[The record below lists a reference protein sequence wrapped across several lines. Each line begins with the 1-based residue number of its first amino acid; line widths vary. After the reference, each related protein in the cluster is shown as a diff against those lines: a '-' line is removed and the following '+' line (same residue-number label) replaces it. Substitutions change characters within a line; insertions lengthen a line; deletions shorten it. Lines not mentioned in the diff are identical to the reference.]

1 MIMKTR
7 VLLLMVVAGML
18 VSAGAF
24 AQDGG
29 PDDFTV
35 HMSTYTE
42 FYNQKNYRDA
52 YPTWRWCFDNCD
64 DKVAEK
70 TTKNVFIQ
78 GPTILENI
86 IANREGEA
94 REAAIDTL
102 LMIYDKRIALYGQEG
117 THLGSKAIMLN
128 KYRPQNYVEVYNL
141 ISRTFEVAGN
151 STAYGVLKLYMIVA
165 MNRYNKE
172 EITKDEMVNI
182 YSSISDALASQIE
195 NEAKEDKKAKIEDA
209 AKAVEDLFVNS
220 SAADCKSI
228 IDVFSPKFEADPTN
242 VELAK
247 KIVNLLRKGNS
258 DECKLSDL
266 YMRAAIVMYE
276 NEKSSSAA
284 HAIGQAYFKRGES
297 GKAEQYY
304 NEAISLEE
312 VGSKK
317 ADMYYE
323 LGLLYFTSMN
333 NYAKARQAARN
344 ALSADPSCGKAYIL
358 IGKVYAAG
366 GKDCGED
373 AFQKKCLYWLVVDQF
388 QKAKNVDSSVA
399 SEANQLI
406 ARYSEHFPSS
416 QDAFWADMKEGQ
428 TVTIGCWINETT
440 TARFI
445 K

>member
-1 MIMKTR
+1 MKLSNLILMMI
-7 VLLLMVVAGML
+7 AGML
-18 VSAGAF
+18 FSAGVF
-24 AQDGG
+24 AQ
-29 PDDFTV
+29 DDFTV
-35 HMSTYTE
+35 NMSTYTE
-42 FYNQKNYRDA
+42 FYNQKNYKDA
-52 YPTWRWCFDNCD
+52 YPTWKWCFDNCD

-78 GPTILENI
+78 GPTILENV
-86 IANREGEA
+86 IATREGEA

-102 LMIYDKRIALYGQEG
+102 LMIYDKRIRLYGQEG
-117 THLGSKAIMLN
+117 TYLGSKAIMLN
-128 KYRPQNYVEVYNL
+128 KYRPQNYVEVYDML
-141 ISRTFEVAGN
+141 ARTFEVAGN
-151 STAYGVLKLYMIVA
+151 STAYGVLKLYMVVA
-165 MNRYNKE
+165 LNRYNKE
-172 EITKDEMVNI
+172 EISKEVMVNI
-182 YSSISDALASQIE
+182 YSAISDALAEQLE
-195 NEAKEDKKAKIEDA
+195 KETKEDKKAKIADA
-209 AKAVEDLFVNS
+209 ATAVEELFVTS

-276 NEKSSSAA
+276 SEKSSAAA

-312 VGSKK
+312 DGSKK

-323 LGLLYFTSMN
+323 LGLLYFTNMN

-344 ALSADPSCGKAYIL
+344 AVSADTNCGKADML

-366 GKDCGED
+366 GKECGES
-373 AFQKKCLYWLVVDQF
+373 AFEKKCLYWLVFDHF
-388 QKAKNVDSSVA
+388 QKAKNVDPSLA
-399 SEANQLI
+399 SDANQLI
-406 ARYSEHFPSS
+406 ARYSEHFPSE
-416 QDAFWADMKEGQ
+416 QDAFWVDMKAGQ

>member
-1 MIMKTR
+1 MKVRT
-7 VLLLMVVAGML
+7 LILMMVAGML
-18 VSAGAF
+18 FSASVF
-24 AQDGG
+24 AQ
-29 PDDFTV
+29 DDFTV
-35 HMSTYTE
+35 NMSTYTE
-42 FYNQKNYRDA
+42 FYNQKNYKDA
-52 YPTWRWCFDNCD
+52 YPTWKWCFDNCD

-78 GPTILENI
+78 GPTIVENV
-86 IANREGEA
+86 IATREGEA

-117 THLGSKAIMLN
+117 TYLGSKAIMLN
-128 KYRPQNYVEVYNL
+128 KYRPEKSTEVYDML
-141 ISRTFEVAGN
+141 TRTFEVAGN
-151 STAYGVLKLYMIVA
+151 NTAYGVLKLYMIVA
-165 MNRYNKE
+165 LNRYNKE
-172 EITKDEMVNI
+172 EISKETLVNI
-182 YSSISDALASQIE
+182 YSSIADALAAQSE
-195 NEAKEDKKAKIEDA
+195 KETKEDKKAKIDEA
-209 AKAVEDLFVNS
+209 AATVEDLFVNS

-228 IDVFSPKFEADPTN
+228 IDAFSPKFEADPTN

-266 YMRAAIVMYE
+266 YMRSAIVMYE

-297 GKAEQYY
+297 SKAEQYY
-304 NEAISLEE
+304 TEAISLEE
-312 VGSKK
+312 DASKK

-344 ALSADPSCGKAYIL
+344 ALSSDPNCGKAYML

-388 QKAKNVDSSVA
+388 QKAKNADPSVA

-406 ARYSEHFPSS
+406 ARYSEHFPSA
-416 QDAFWADMKEGQ
+416 QDAFWVDMKEGQ

>member
-1 MIMKTR
+1 MKLSNLILMMI
-7 VLLLMVVAGML
+7 AGML
-18 VSAGAF
+18 FSAGVF
-24 AQDGG
+24 AQ
-29 PDDFTV
+29 DDFTV
-35 HMSTYTE
+35 NMSTYTE
-42 FYNQKNYRDA
+42 FYNQKNYKDA
-52 YPTWRWCFDNCD
+52 YPTWKWCFDNCD

-78 GPTILENI
+78 GPTILENV
-86 IANREGEA
+86 IATREGEA

-102 LMIYDKRIALYGQEG
+102 LMIYDKRIRLYGQEG
-117 THLGSKAIMLN
+117 TYLGSKAIMLN
-128 KYRPQNYVEVYNL
+128 KYRPQNYVEVYDML
-141 ISRTFEVAGN
+141 ARTFEVAGN
-151 STAYGVLKLYMIVA
+151 STAYGVLKLYMVVA
-165 MNRYNKE
+165 LNRYNKE
-172 EITKDEMVNI
+172 EISKEVMVNI
-182 YSSISDALASQIE
+182 YSAISDALAEQLE
-195 NEAKEDKKAKIEDA
+195 KETKEDKKAKIADA
-209 AKAVEDLFVNS
+209 ATAVEELFVTS

-266 YMRAAIVMYE
+266 YIRAAIVMYE
-276 NEKSSSAA
+276 NEKSSAAA

-312 VGSKK
+312 DGSKK

-323 LGLLYFTSMN
+323 LGLLYFTNMN

-344 ALSADPSCGKAYIL
+344 ALSADPNCGKAYML

-366 GKDCGED
+366 GKDCGES
-373 AFQKKCLYWLVVDQF
+373 AFEKKCLYWLVVDQF
-388 QKAKNVDSSVA
+388 QKAKNVDPSLA
-399 SEANQLI
+399 SDANQLI
-406 ARYSEHFPSS
+406 ARYSEHFPSE
-416 QDAFWADMKEGQ
+416 QDAFWVDMKAGQ

>member
-1 MIMKTR
+1 MKLSNLILMMI
-7 VLLLMVVAGML
+7 AGL
-18 VSAGAF
+18 FFSAGVF
-24 AQDGG
+24 AQ
-29 PDDFTV
+29 DDFTV
-35 HMSTYTE
+35 NMSTYTE
-42 FYNQKNYRDA
+42 FYNQKNYKDA
-52 YPTWRWCFDNCD
+52 YPTWKWCFDNCD

-78 GPTILENI
+78 GPTILENV
-86 IANREGEA
+86 IATREGEA

-102 LMIYDKRIALYGQEG
+102 LMIYDKRIRLYGQEG
-117 THLGSKAIMLN
+117 TYLGSKAIMLN
-128 KYRPQNYVEVYNL
+128 KYRPQNYVEVYDML
-141 ISRTFEVAGN
+141 ARTFEVAGN
-151 STAYGVLKLYMIVA
+151 STAYGVLKLYMVVA
-165 MNRYNKE
+165 LNRYNKE
-172 EITKDEMVNI
+172 EISKEVMVNI
-182 YSSISDALASQIE
+182 YSAISDALAEQLE
-195 NEAKEDKKAKIEDA
+195 KETKEDKKAKIADA
-209 AKAVEDLFVNS
+209 ATAVEELFVTS

-276 NEKSSSAA
+276 NEKSSAAA

-312 VGSKK
+312 DGSKK

-323 LGLLYFTSMN
+323 LGLLYFTNMN

-344 ALSADPSCGKAYIL
+344 ALSADPNCGKAYML
-358 IGKVYAAG
+358 KGKVYAAG
-366 GKDCGED
+366 GKDCGES
-373 AFQKKCLYWLVVDQF
+373 AFEKKCLYWLVVDQF
-388 QKAKNVDSSVA
+388 QKAKNVDPSLA
-399 SEANQLI
+399 SDANQLI
-406 ARYSEHFPSS
+406 ARYSEHFPSE
-416 QDAFWADMKEGQ
+416 QDAFWVDMKAGQ

>member
-1 MIMKTR
+1 MKVRT
-7 VLLLMVVAGML
+7 LILTMVAGML
-18 VSAGAF
+18 FSASVF
-24 AQDGG
+24 AQ
-29 PDDFTV
+29 DDFTV
-35 HMSTYTE
+35 NMSTYTE
-42 FYNQKNYRDA
+42 FYNQKNYKDA
-52 YPTWRWCFDNCD
+52 YPTWKWCFDNCD

-78 GPTILENI
+78 GPTIVENV
-86 IANREGEA
+86 IAMREGDA

-102 LMIYDKRIALYGQEG
+102 LMIYDKRIRLYGQEG
-117 THLGSKAIMLN
+117 TYLGSKAIMLN
-128 KYRPQNYVEVYNL
+128 KYRPQNYVEVYDML
-141 ISRTFEVAGN
+141 ARTFEVAGN
-151 STAYGVLKLYMIVA
+151 STAYGVLKLYMVVA
-165 MNRYNKE
+165 LNRYNKE
-172 EITKDEMVNI
+172 EISKEVMVNI
-182 YSSISDALASQIE
+182 YSAISDALAEQLE
-195 NEAKEDKKAKIEDA
+195 KETKEDKKAKIADA
-209 AKAVEDLFVNS
+209 ATAVEELFVNS

-266 YMRAAIVMYE
+266 YMRSAIVMYE
-276 NEKSSSAA
+276 NEKSSAAA

-312 VGSKK
+312 DGSKK

-323 LGLLYFTSMN
+323 LGLLYFTNMN
-333 NYAKARQAARN
+333 NYGKARQAARS
-344 ALSADPSCGKAYIL
+344 ALSADPNCGKAYML

-366 GKDCGED
+366 GKDCGES
-373 AFQKKCLYWLVVDQF
+373 AFEKKSLYWLVVDQF
-388 QKAKNVDSSVA
+388 QKAKNIDPSLA
-399 SEANQLI
+399 SDANQLI
-406 ARYSEHFPSS
+406 ARYSEHFPSQ
-416 QDAFWADMKEGQ
+416 QDAFWVDVKEGQ
-428 TVTIGCWINETT
+428 SITIGCWINETT

>member
-1 MIMKTR
+1 MVMKAK
-7 VLLLMVVAGML
+7 VLLLMATVGML
-18 VSAGAF
+18 FTTVTF
-24 AQDGG
+24 AQDGEV
-29 PDDFTV
+29 DDFTIN
-35 HMSTYTE
+35 MSTYTE

-52 YPTWRWCFDNCD
+52 YHTWKWCFDNCD
-64 DKVAEK
+64 DKVDRK

-86 IANREGEA
+86 IATRDGDA

-102 LMIYDKRIALYGQEG
+102 LMIYDKRIKLYGQEG
-117 THLGSKAIMLN
+117 TYLGSKAIMLN
-128 KYRPQNYVEVYNL
+128 KYRPQNSTEVYDMCA
-141 ISRTFEVAGN
+141 RVFELGGN
-151 STAYGVLKLYMIVA
+151 AANYGVLKLYMVVA

-172 EITKDEMVNI
+172 EISKETMVNI
-182 YSSISDALASQIE
+182 YSSISDALAEQIE
-195 NEAKEDKKAKIEDA
+195 KETKDDKKAKIEDA
-209 AKAVEDLFVNS
+209 ARAVEDLFVNS

-228 IDVFSPKFEADPTN
+228 IDVFTPKFDADPTN

-266 YMRAAIVMYE
+266 YMRAAIAMYE
-276 NEKSSSAA
+276 SEKSSSAA

-304 NEAISLEE
+304 NEAISLETE
-312 VGSKK
+312 SSKK

-323 LGLLYFTSMN
+323 LGLLYFTNMN

-344 ALSADPSCGKAYIL
+344 ALSADPNCGKAYML

-366 GKDCGED
+366 GRDCGES
-373 AFQKKCLYWLVVDQF
+373 AFEKKSLYWLVVDQF
-388 QKAKNVDSSVA
+388 QKAKNVDPSVA

-406 ARYSEHFPSS
+406 ARYSEHFPSA
-416 QDAFWADMKEGQ
+416 QDAFWVDMKEGQ

>member
-1 MIMKTR
+1 MKLRT
-7 VLLLMVVAGML
+7 LILTMVAGIL
-18 VSAGAF
+18 FSASVF
-24 AQDGG
+24 AQ
-29 PDDFTV
+29 DDFTV
-35 HMSTYTE
+35 NMSTYTE
-42 FYNQKNYRDA
+42 FYNQKNYKDA
-52 YPTWRWCFDNCD
+52 YPTWKWCFDNCD

-78 GPTILENI
+78 GPTILENV
-86 IANREGEA
+86 IATREGDA

-102 LMIYDKRIALYGQEG
+102 LMIYDKRIRLYGQEG
-117 THLGSKAIMLN
+117 TYLGSKAIMLN
-128 KYRPQNYVEVYNL
+128 KYRPQNYVEVYDML
-141 ISRTFEVAGN
+141 VRTFEVAGN
-151 STAYGVLKLYMIVA
+151 STAYGVLKLYMVVA
-165 MNRYNKE
+165 LNRYNKE
-172 EITKDEMVNI
+172 EISKEVMVNI
-182 YSSISDALASQIE
+182 YSSISDALAEQVE
-195 NEAKEDKKAKIEDA
+195 KETKEDKKAKIADA
-209 AKAVEDLFVNS
+209 ATAVEELFVTS

-276 NEKSSSAA
+276 NEKSSAAA

-312 VGSKK
+312 DGAKK

-323 LGLLYFTSMN
+323 LGLLYFTNMN
-333 NYAKARQAARN
+333 NYAKARQAARS
-344 ALSADPSCGKAYIL
+344 ALSADPNCGKAYML

-366 GKDCGED
+366 GKDCGES
-373 AFQKKCLYWLVVDQF
+373 AFEKKCLYWLVVDQF
-388 QKAKNVDSSVA
+388 QKAKNVDPSLA
-399 SEANQLI
+399 SDANQLI
-406 ARYSEHFPSS
+406 ARYSEHFPSE
-416 QDAFWADMKEGQ
+416 QDAFWVDMKAGQ

>member
-1 MIMKTR
+1 MKLRT
-7 VLLLMVVAGML
+7 LILTMVAGML
-18 VSAGAF
+18 FSASVF
-24 AQDGG
+24 AQ
-29 PDDFTV
+29 DDFTV
-35 HMSTYTE
+35 NMSTYTE
-42 FYNQKNYRDA
+42 FYNQKNYKDA
-52 YPTWRWCFDNCD
+52 YPTWKWCFDNCD
-64 DKVAEK
+64 DRVAEK

-78 GPTILENI
+78 GPTILENV
-86 IANREGEA
+86 IATREGDA

-102 LMIYDKRIALYGQEG
+102 LMIYDKRIRLYGQEG
-117 THLGSKAIMLN
+117 TYLGSKAIMLN
-128 KYRPQNYVEVYNL
+128 KYRPQNYVEVYDML
-141 ISRTFEVAGN
+141 ARTFEVAGN
-151 STAYGVLKLYMIVA
+151 STAYGVLKLYMVVA
-165 MNRYNKE
+165 LNRYNKE
-172 EITKDEMVNI
+172 EISKEVMVNI
-182 YSSISDALASQIE
+182 YSAISDALAEQVE
-195 NEAKEDKKAKIEDA
+195 KETKEDKKAKIADA
-209 AKAVEDLFVNS
+209 ATAVEELFVTS

-242 VELAK
+242 VDLAK

-276 NEKSSSAA
+276 SEKSSAAA

-312 VGSKK
+312 DGSKK

-323 LGLLYFTSMN
+323 LGLLYFTNMN
-333 NYAKARQAARN
+333 NYAKARQAARS
-344 ALSADPSCGKAYIL
+344 ALSADPNCGKAYML

-366 GKDCGED
+366 GKDCGES
-373 AFQKKCLYWLVVDQF
+373 AFEKKCLYWLVVDQF
-388 QKAKNVDSSVA
+388 QKAKNVDPSLA
-399 SEANQLI
+399 SDANQLI
-406 ARYSEHFPSS
+406 ARYSEHFPSE
-416 QDAFWADMKEGQ
+416 QDAFWVDMKAGQ

>member
-1 MIMKTR
+1 MKLSNLILMMI
-7 VLLLMVVAGML
+7 AGML
-18 VSAGAF
+18 FPAGVF
-24 AQDGG
+24 AQ
-29 PDDFTV
+29 DDFTV
-35 HMSTYTE
+35 NMSTYTE
-42 FYNQKNYRDA
+42 FYNQKNYKDA
-52 YPTWRWCFDNCD
+52 YPTWKWCFDNCD
-64 DKVAEK
+64 DRVAEK

-78 GPTILENI
+78 GPTILENV
-86 IANREGEA
+86 IATREGDA

-117 THLGSKAIMLN
+117 TYLGSKAIMLN
-128 KYRPQNYVEVYNL
+128 KYRPQKYVEVYDML
-141 ISRTFEVAGN
+141 ARTFEVAGN
-151 STAYGVLKLYMIVA
+151 STAYGVLKLYMVVA
-165 MNRYNKE
+165 LNRYNKE
-172 EITKDEMVNI
+172 EISKEVMVNI
-182 YSSISDALASQIE
+182 YSSISDALAEQVE
-195 NEAKEDKKAKIEDA
+195 KETKEDKKAKIADA
-209 AKAVEDLFVNS
+209 ATAVEELFVNS

-266 YMRAAIVMYE
+266 YMRSAIVMYE
-276 NEKSSSAA
+276 NEKSSAAA

-312 VGSKK
+312 DGSKK

-323 LGLLYFTSMN
+323 LGLLYFTNMN
-333 NYAKARQAARN
+333 NYAKARQAARS
-344 ALSADPSCGKAYIL
+344 ALSADPNCGKAYLL

-366 GKDCGED
+366 GKDCGES
-373 AFQKKCLYWLVVDQF
+373 AFEKKSLYWLVVDQF
-388 QKAKNVDSSVA
+388 QKAKNVDPSLA
-399 SEANQLI
+399 SDANQLI
-406 ARYSEHFPSS
+406 ARYSEHFPSQ
-416 QDAFWADMKEGQ
+416 QDAFWVDVKEGQ
-428 TVTIGCWINETT
+428 SITIGCWINETT

>member
-1 MIMKTR
+1 MKLRT
-7 VLLLMVVAGML
+7 LILTMVAGML
-18 VSAGAF
+18 FSASVF
-24 AQDGG
+24 AQ
-29 PDDFTV
+29 DDFTV
-35 HMSTYTE
+35 NMSTYTE
-42 FYNQKNYRDA
+42 FYNQKNYKDA
-52 YPTWRWCFDNCD
+52 YPTWKWCFDNCD

-78 GPTILENI
+78 GPTILENV
-86 IANREGEA
+86 IATREGDA

-102 LMIYDKRIALYGQEG
+102 LMIYDKRIRLYGQEG
-117 THLGSKAIMLN
+117 TYLGSKAIMLN
-128 KYRPQNYVEVYNL
+128 KYRPQNYVEVYDML
-141 ISRTFEVAGN
+141 VRTFEVAGN
-151 STAYGVLKLYMIVA
+151 STAYGVLKLYMVVA
-165 MNRYNKE
+165 LNRYNKE
-172 EITKDEMVNI
+172 EISKEVMVNI
-182 YSSISDALASQIE
+182 YSSISDALAEQVE
-195 NEAKEDKKAKIEDA
+195 KETKEDKKAKIADA
-209 AKAVEDLFVNS
+209 ATAVEELFVTS

-276 NEKSSSAA
+276 NEKSSAAA

-312 VGSKK
+312 DGAKK

-323 LGLLYFTSMN
+323 LGLLYFTNMN
-333 NYAKARQAARN
+333 NYAKARQAARS
-344 ALSADPSCGKAYIL
+344 ALSADPNCGKAYML

-366 GKDCGED
+366 GKDCGES
-373 AFQKKCLYWLVVDQF
+373 AFEKKSLYWLVVDQF
-388 QKAKNVDSSVA
+388 QKAKNVDPSLA
-399 SEANQLI
+399 SDANQLI
-406 ARYSEHFPSS
+406 ARYSEHFPSE
-416 QDAFWADMKEGQ
+416 QDAFWVDMKAGQ

>member
-1 MIMKTR
+1 MKLSNLILMMI
-7 VLLLMVVAGML
+7 AGML
-18 VSAGAF
+18 FSAGVF
-24 AQDGG
+24 AQ
-29 PDDFTV
+29 DDFTV
-35 HMSTYTE
+35 NMSTYTE
-42 FYNQKNYRDA
+42 FYNQKNYKDA
-52 YPTWRWCFDNCD
+52 YPTWKWCFDNCD

-78 GPTILENI
+78 GPTILENV
-86 IANREGEA
+86 IAMREGAA

-102 LMIYDKRIALYGQEG
+102 LLIYDKRIQLYGQEG
-117 THLGSKAIMLN
+117 TYLGSKAIMLN
-128 KYRPQNYVEVYNL
+128 KYRPQNYVEVYEML
-141 ISRTFEVAGN
+141 VRTYEVAGK
-151 STAYGVLKLYMIVA
+151 STAYGVLKLYMVVA
-165 MNRYNKE
+165 LNRYNKE
-172 EITKDEMVNI
+172 EITKETMVNI
-182 YSSISDALASQIE
+182 YSAISDALAEQME
-195 NEAKEDKKAKIEDA
+195 KETKDDKKAKIEDA
-209 AKAVEDLFVNS
+209 AKAVEELFVNS

-276 NEKSSSAA
+276 NEKSSAAA

-297 GKAEQYY
+297 AKAEQYY
-304 NEAISLEE
+304 TEAISLEE
-312 VGSKK
+312 ENAKK

-323 LGLLYFTSMN
+323 LGLLYFTGMN

-344 ALSADPSCGKAYIL
+344 ALSADPNCGKAYML

-388 QKAKNVDSSVA
+388 QKAKSVDPSVA

-406 ARYSEHFPSS
+406 ARYSEHFPSEN
-416 QDAFWADMKEGQ
+416 DAFWVDMKAGQ

>member
-1 MIMKTR
+1 MKLRT
-7 VLLLMVVAGML
+7 LILTMVAGML
-18 VSAGAF
+18 FSASVF
-24 AQDGG
+24 AQ
-29 PDDFTV
+29 DDFTV
-35 HMSTYTE
+35 NMSTYTE
-42 FYNQKNYRDA
+42 FYNQKNYKDA
-52 YPTWRWCFDNCD
+52 YPTWKWCFDNCD

-78 GPTILENI
+78 GPTILENV
-86 IANREGEA
+86 IATREGDA

-102 LMIYDKRIALYGQEG
+102 LMIYDKRIRLYGQEG
-117 THLGSKAIMLN
+117 TYLGSKAIMLN
-128 KYRPQNYVEVYNL
+128 KYRPQNYVEVYDML
-141 ISRTFEVAGN
+141 VRTFEVAGN
-151 STAYGVLKLYMIVA
+151 STAYGVLKLYMVVA
-165 MNRYNKE
+165 LNRYNKE
-172 EITKDEMVNI
+172 EISKEVMVNI
-182 YSSISDALASQIE
+182 YSSISDALAEQVE
-195 NEAKEDKKAKIEDA
+195 KETKEDKKAKIADA
-209 AKAVEDLFVNS
+209 ATAVEELFVTS

-266 YMRAAIVMYE
+266 YMRAAILMYE
-276 NEKSSSAA
+276 NEKSSAAA

-312 VGSKK
+312 DGAKK

-323 LGLLYFTSMN
+323 LGLLYFTNMN
-333 NYAKARQAARN
+333 NYAKARQAARS
-344 ALSADPSCGKAYIL
+344 ALSADPNCGKAYML

-366 GKDCGED
+366 GKDCGES
-373 AFQKKCLYWLVVDQF
+373 AFEKKCLYWLVVDQF
-388 QKAKNVDSSVA
+388 QKAKNVDPSLA
-399 SEANQLI
+399 SDANQLI
-406 ARYSEHFPSS
+406 ARYSEHFPSE
-416 QDAFWADMKEGQ
+416 QDAFWVDMKAGQ

>member
-1 MIMKTR
+1 MKVRT
-7 VLLLMVVAGML
+7 LILMMVAGMIF
-18 VSAGAF
+18 SAGVF
-24 AQDGG
+24 AQ
-29 PDDFTV
+29 DDFTV
-35 HMSTYTE
+35 NMSTYTE
-42 FYNQKNYRDA
+42 FYNQKNYKDA
-52 YPTWRWCFDNCD
+52 YPTWKWCFDNCD

-78 GPTILENI
+78 GPTILENV
-86 IANREGEA
+86 IAMREGAA

-102 LMIYDKRIALYGQEG
+102 LLIYDKRIQLYGQEG
-117 THLGSKAIMLN
+117 TYLGSKAIMLN
-128 KYRPQNYVEVYNL
+128 KYRPQNYVEVYDML
-141 ISRTFEVAGN
+141 VRTYEVAGK
-151 STAYGVLKLYMIVA
+151 STAYGVLKLYMVVA
-165 MNRYNKE
+165 LNRYNKE
-172 EITKDEMVNI
+172 EITKETMVNI
-182 YSSISDALASQIE
+182 YSAISDALAEQME
-195 NEAKEDKKAKIEDA
+195 KETKDDKKAKIEDA
-209 AKAVEDLFVNS
+209 AKAVEELFVNS

-276 NEKSSSAA
+276 NEKSSAAA

-297 GKAEQYY
+297 AKAEQYY
-304 NEAISLEE
+304 TEAISLEE
-312 VGSKK
+312 ENAKK

-323 LGLLYFTSMN
+323 LGLLYFTGMN

-344 ALSADPSCGKAYIL
+344 ALSADPNCGKAYML

-388 QKAKNVDSSVA
+388 QKAKSVDPSVA

-406 ARYSEHFPSS
+406 ARYSEHFPSEN
-416 QDAFWADMKEGQ
+416 DAFWVDMKAGQ

>member
-1 MIMKTR
+1 
-7 VLLLMVVAGML
+7 MVVAGML

-29 PDDFTV
+29 PDDFTI

-52 YPTWRWCFDNCD
+52 YPTWKWCFDNCD

-70 TTKNVFIQ
+70 TTKNIFIQ

-86 IANREGEA
+86 IATREGDA

-102 LMIYDKRIALYGQEG
+102 LMIYDKRIQLYGQEG
-117 THLGSKAIMLN
+117 TYLGSKAIMLN
-128 KYRPQNYVEVYNL
+128 KYRPQNYAEVYDMCTRVYEL
-141 ISRTFEVAGN
+141 AGN
-151 STAYGVLKLYMIVA
+151 NTNYGVFKLYMVIA
-165 MNRYNKE
+165 MSRYNKE
-172 EITKDEMVNI
+172 EISKETMVNI
-182 YSSISDALASQIE
+182 YSSISDALAEQIE
-195 NEAKEDKKAKIEDA
+195 KETKEDKKAKIEDA
-209 AKAVEDLFVNS
+209 AKSVEDLFVNS

-228 IDVFSPKFEADPTN
+228 IDVFTPKFEADPTN

-297 GKAEQYY
+297 GMAEKYY

-333 NYAKARQAARN
+333 NYSRARQAARS
-344 ALSADPSCGKAYIL
+344 ALSADPNYGKAYLL

-366 GKDCGED
+366 GKDCGES
-373 AFQKKCLYWLVVDQF
+373 AFEKKSLYWLVVDQF
-388 QKAKNVDSSVA
+388 QKAKNVDSSAAVVT
-399 SEANQLI
+399 EANQLI
-406 ARYSEHFPSS
+406 ARYSEHFPSA
-416 QDAFWADMKEGQ
+416 QDAFWGDIKEGQ
-428 TVTIGCWINETT
+428 TITIGCWINETT

>member
-1 MIMKTR
+1 MKVRT
-7 VLLLMVVAGML
+7 LILMMVAGMIF
-18 VSAGAF
+18 SAGVF
-24 AQDGG
+24 AQ
-29 PDDFTV
+29 DDFTV
-35 HMSTYTE
+35 NMSTYTE
-42 FYNQKNYRDA
+42 FYNQKNYKDA
-52 YPTWRWCFDNCD
+52 YPTWKWCFDNCD

-78 GPTILENI
+78 GPTILENV
-86 IANREGEA
+86 IAMREGAA

-102 LMIYDKRIALYGQEG
+102 LLIYDKRIQLYGQEG
-117 THLGSKAIMLN
+117 TYLGSKAIMLN
-128 KYRPQNYVEVYNL
+128 KYRPQNYVEVYEML
-141 ISRTFEVAGN
+141 VRTYEVAGK
-151 STAYGVLKLYMIVA
+151 STAYGVLKLYMVVA
-165 MNRYNKE
+165 LNRYNKE
-172 EITKDEMVNI
+172 EITKETMVNI
-182 YSSISDALASQIE
+182 YSAISDALAEQME
-195 NEAKEDKKAKIEDA
+195 KETKDDKKAKIEDA
-209 AKAVEDLFVNS
+209 AKAVEELFVNS

-276 NEKSSSAA
+276 NEKSSAAA

-297 GKAEQYY
+297 AKAEQYY
-304 NEAISLEE
+304 TEAISLEE
-312 VGSKK
+312 ENAKK

-323 LGLLYFTSMN
+323 LGLLYFTGMN

-344 ALSADPSCGKAYIL
+344 ALSADPNCGKAYML

-388 QKAKNVDSSVA
+388 QKAKSVDPSVA

-406 ARYSEHFPSS
+406 ARYSEHFPSEN
-416 QDAFWADMKEGQ
+416 DAFWVDMKAGQ

>member
-1 MIMKTR
+1 MKVRT
-7 VLLLMVVAGML
+7 LILMMVAGML
-18 VSAGAF
+18 FSASVF
-24 AQDGG
+24 AQ
-29 PDDFTV
+29 DDFTV
-35 HMSTYTE
+35 NMSTYTE
-42 FYNQKNYRDA
+42 FYNQKNYKDA
-52 YPTWRWCFDNCD
+52 YPTWKWCFDNCD
-64 DKVAEK
+64 DRVAEK

-78 GPTILENI
+78 GPTILENV
-86 IANREGEA
+86 IATREGDA

-117 THLGSKAIMLN
+117 TYLGSKAIMLN
-128 KYRPQNYVEVYNL
+128 KYRPEKSTEVYDML
-141 ISRTFEVAGN
+141 ARTFEVAGN
-151 STAYGVLKLYMIVA
+151 STAFGVLKLYMVVA
-165 MNRYNKE
+165 LNRYNKE
-172 EITKDEMVNI
+172 EISKEVMVNI
-182 YSSISDALASQIE
+182 YSSISDALAEQLE
-195 NEAKEDKKAKIEDA
+195 KETKEDKKAKIADA
-209 AKAVEDLFVNS
+209 ATAVEELFVNS

-276 NEKSSSAA
+276 NEKSSAAA

-304 NEAISLEE
+304 TEAISLEE
-312 VGSKK
+312 DASKK

-323 LGLLYFTSMN
+323 LGLLYFTNMN
-333 NYAKARQAARN
+333 NYAKARQAARS
-344 ALSADPSCGKAYIL
+344 ALSADPNCGKAYML

-366 GKDCGED
+366 GKDCGES
-373 AFQKKCLYWLVVDQF
+373 AFEKKSLYWLVVDQF
-388 QKAKNVDSSVA
+388 QKAKNVDPSLA
-399 SEANQLI
+399 SDANQLI
-406 ARYSEHFPSS
+406 ARYSEHFPSQ
-416 QDAFWADMKEGQ
+416 QDAFWVDVKEGQ
-428 TVTIGCWINETT
+428 SITIGCWINETT

>member
-1 MIMKTR
+1 MKVRT
-7 VLLLMVVAGML
+7 LILTMVAGML
-18 VSAGAF
+18 FSASVF
-24 AQDGG
+24 AQ
-29 PDDFTV
+29 DDFTV
-35 HMSTYTE
+35 NMSTYTE
-42 FYNQKNYRDA
+42 FYNQKNYKDA
-52 YPTWRWCFDNCD
+52 YPTWKWCFDNCD

-78 GPTILENI
+78 GPTIVENV
-86 IANREGEA
+86 IAMREGDA

-102 LMIYDKRIALYGQEG
+102 LMIYDKRIRLYGQEG
-117 THLGSKAIMLN
+117 TYLGSKAIMLN
-128 KYRPQNYVEVYNL
+128 KYRPQNYVEVYDML
-141 ISRTFEVAGN
+141 ARTFEVAGN
-151 STAYGVLKLYMIVA
+151 STAYGVLKLYMVVA
-165 MNRYNKE
+165 LNRYNKE
-172 EITKDEMVNI
+172 EISKEVMVNI
-182 YSSISDALASQIE
+182 YSAISDALAEQLE
-195 NEAKEDKKAKIEDA
+195 KETKEDKKAKIADA
-209 AKAVEDLFVNS
+209 ATAVEELFVNS

-266 YMRAAIVMYE
+266 YMRSAIVMYE
-276 NEKSSSAA
+276 NEKSSAAA

-312 VGSKK
+312 DGSKK

-323 LGLLYFTSMN
+323 LGLLYFTNMN
-333 NYAKARQAARN
+333 NYGKARQAARS
-344 ALSADPSCGKAYIL
+344 ALSADPNCGKAYML

-366 GKDCGED
+366 GKDCGES
-373 AFQKKCLYWLVVDQF
+373 AFEKKSLYWLVVDQF
-388 QKAKNVDSSVA
+388 QKAKNIDPSLA
-399 SEANQLI
+399 SDANQLI
-406 ARYSEHFPSS
+406 ARYSEHFPSE
-416 QDAFWADMKEGQ
+416 QDAFWVDMKAGQ

>member
-1 MIMKTR
+1 MM
-7 VLLLMVVAGML
+7 VAGML
-18 VSAGAF
+18 FSAGVF
-24 AQDGG
+24 AQ
-29 PDDFTV
+29 DDFTV
-35 HMSTYTE
+35 NMSTYTE
-42 FYNQKNYRDA
+42 FYNQKNYKDA
-52 YPTWRWCFDNCD
+52 YPTWKWCFDNCD
-64 DKVAEK
+64 DRVAEK

-78 GPTILENI
+78 GPTILENV
-86 IANREGEA
+86 IATREGDA

-102 LMIYDKRIALYGQEG
+102 LMIYDKRIQLYGQEG
-117 THLGSKAIMLN
+117 TYLGSKAIMLN
-128 KYRPQNYVEVYNL
+128 KYRPQNYVEVYDML
-141 ISRTFEVAGN
+141 ARTFEVAGN
-151 STAYGVLKLYMIVA
+151 NTAYGVLKLYMVVA
-165 MNRYNKE
+165 LNRYNKE
-172 EITKDEMVNI
+172 EISKEVMVNI
-182 YSSISDALASQIE
+182 YSAISDALAEQVE
-195 NEAKEDKKAKIEDA
+195 KETKEDKKAKIADA
-209 AKAVEDLFVNS
+209 ATAVEELFVTS

-276 NEKSSSAA
+276 NEKSSAAA

-312 VGSKK
+312 DGSKK

-323 LGLLYFTSMN
+323 LGLLYFTNMN

-344 ALSADPSCGKAYIL
+344 ALSADSNCGKAYML

-366 GKDCGED
+366 GKDCGES
-373 AFQKKCLYWLVVDQF
+373 AFEKKSVYWLVVDQF
-388 QKAKNVDSSVA
+388 QKAKNADPSLA
-399 SEANQLI
+399 SDANQLI
-406 ARYSEHFPSS
+406 ARYSEHFPSQ
-416 QDAFWADMKEGQ
+416 QDAFWVDVKEGQ
-428 TVTIGCWINETT
+428 SITIGCWINETT

>member
-1 MIMKTR
+1 MKTR

-128 KYRPQNYVEVYNL
+128 KYRPQNYVEVFNL

-172 EITKDEMVNI
+172 EISKDEMVNI

-266 YMRAAIVMYE
+266 YMRAAIVMY
-276 NEKSSSAA
+276 
-284 HAIGQAYFKRGES
+284 
-297 GKAEQYY
+297 
-304 NEAISLEE
+304 
-312 VGSKK
+312 
-317 ADMYYE
+317 
-323 LGLLYFTSMN
+323 
-333 NYAKARQAARN
+333 
-344 ALSADPSCGKAYIL
+344 
-358 IGKVYAAG
+358 
-366 GKDCGED
+366 
-373 AFQKKCLYWLVVDQF
+373 
-388 QKAKNVDSSVA
+388 
-399 SEANQLI
+399 
-406 ARYSEHFPSS
+406 
-416 QDAFWADMKEGQ
+416 
-428 TVTIGCWINETT
+428 
-440 TARFI
+440 
-445 K
+445 

>member
-1 MIMKTR
+1 MKVRT
-7 VLLLMVVAGML
+7 LILMMVAGML
-18 VSAGAF
+18 FSASVF
-24 AQDGG
+24 AQ
-29 PDDFTV
+29 DDFTV
-35 HMSTYTE
+35 NMSTYTE
-42 FYNQKNYRDA
+42 FYNQKNYKDA
-52 YPTWRWCFDNCD
+52 YPTWKWCFDNCD

-78 GPTILENI
+78 GPTIVENV
-86 IANREGEA
+86 IATREGEA

-117 THLGSKAIMLN
+117 TYLGSKAIMLN
-128 KYRPQNYVEVYNL
+128 KYRPEKSTEVYDML
-141 ISRTFEVAGN
+141 TRTFEVAGN
-151 STAYGVLKLYMIVA
+151 NTAYGVLKLYMIVA
-165 MNRYNKE
+165 LNRYNKE
-172 EITKDEMVNI
+172 EISKETLVNI
-182 YSSISDALASQIE
+182 YSSIADALAAQSE
-195 NEAKEDKKAKIEDA
+195 KETKEDKKAKIDEA
-209 AKAVEDLFVNS
+209 AATVEDLFVNS

-228 IDVFSPKFEADPTN
+228 IDAFSPKFEADPTN

-266 YMRAAIVMYE
+266 YMRSAIVMYE

-297 GKAEQYY
+297 SKAEQYY
-304 NEAISLEE
+304 TEAISLEE
-312 VGSKK
+312 DASKK
-317 ADMYYE
+317 SDMYYE

-344 ALSADPSCGKAYIL
+344 ALSSDPNCGKAYML

-388 QKAKNVDSSVA
+388 QKAKNADPSVA

-406 ARYSEHFPSS
+406 ARYSEHFPSA
-416 QDAFWADMKEGQ
+416 QDAFWVDMKEGQ